1 MSSFKG
7 YFLKFGDVVF
17 PSEYLAFDDN
27 STTPDQRT
35 EAEAYVDANN
45 VLHRVTLPKYRSKLE
60 YNLVDDL
67 HLADKIAIRN
77 IVFNSSSI
85 VNEIERKVRVTYWND
100 AINSYVENKMF
111 YIPDTVY
118 PIKKIVKLSD
128 DEYDIVYR
136 SIKLTLIEY

>member
-1 MSSFKG
+1 MKRQDFN
-7 YFLKFGDVVF
+7 
-17 PSEYLAFDDN
+17 PE
-27 STTPDQRT
+27 
-35 EAEAYVDANN
+35 
-45 VLHRVTLPKYRSKLE
+45 
-60 YNLVDDL
+60 LVAIGTRIRIRREEL
-67 HLADKIAIRN
+67 GLTQQELADAVGATRN
-77 IVFNSSSI
+77 TISRYEIGQSEMGLLLIVFNSSSI